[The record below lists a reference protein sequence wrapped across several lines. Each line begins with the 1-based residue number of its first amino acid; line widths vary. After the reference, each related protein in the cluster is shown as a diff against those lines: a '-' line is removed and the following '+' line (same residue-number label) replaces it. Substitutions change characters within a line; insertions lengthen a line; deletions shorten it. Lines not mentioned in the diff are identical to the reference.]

1 MLGVWLYVMEA
12 HSHAFWFLAV
22 CARRL
27 ALLGP
32 RVPVGQFLGHRLI
45 KRGSLILAV
54 FILACPP
61 LWAIPSAEH
70 IWYNRHETDGHQ
82 QINQVHASLKP
93 TLFLWD
99 WPDWCFVF
107 SCLSHFSDPLSIRL
121 RPSSDIR
128 YPLCSY
134 CDSIFLNR

>member
-1 MLGVWLYVMEA
+1 MLFGFWLCA
-12 HSHAFWFLAV
+12 HVDSRCLA
-22 CARRL
+22 RGYPLGSSLDRL
-27 ALLGP
+27 
-32 RVPVGQFLGHRLI
+32 V
-45 KRGSLILAV
+45 KRGSHSSSFHPRRVPRAGRYPLA
-54 FILACPP
+54 
-61 LWAIPSAEH
+61 SA
-70 IWYNRHETDGHQ
+70 IWYNANETDGQQ